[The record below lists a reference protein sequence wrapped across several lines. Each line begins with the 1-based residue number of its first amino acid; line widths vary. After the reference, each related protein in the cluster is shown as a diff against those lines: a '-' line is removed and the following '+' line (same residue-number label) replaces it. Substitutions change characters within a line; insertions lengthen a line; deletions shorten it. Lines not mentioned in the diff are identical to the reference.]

1 MGPISMTMRVPGTHA
16 VGGNHGF
23 GEETVTLV
31 HQHATGVAQVVG
43 QLLGVFELLERFNAQ
58 KRLCRMQD
66 TEGSTLV
73 DHGQALH
80 AADDGLHERR
90 WGARASCG
98 AVPADQ
104 QFGVQVGAEDALDRG
119 CDLVVEDEKLLIG
132 NMMPRVLL
140 KRVRRAG
147 LGAFAGVVVAE
158 EPSRY

>member
-1 MGPISMTMRVPGTHA
+1 MDRGGHGANLNDDAGTGTHA

-58 KRLCRMQD
+58 KAALQNAGHR
-66 TEGSTLV
+66 GVNLV

-80 AADDGLHERR
+80 AADDRLHDNVG
-90 WGARASCG
+90 GAHVPAGG

-104 QFGVQVGAEDALDRG
+104 QFGVQVGAEDVLDRCG
-119 CDLVVEDEKLLIG
+119 NLVVEDEKLLIG
-132 NMMPRVLL
+132 NMSDAHRVLL
-140 KRVRRAG
+140 KRV
-147 LGAFAGVVVAE
+147 E
-158 EPSRY
+158 ERV